1 MISSMA
7 LASYIAKTLT
17 SCITNGTRASIALS
31 GGSSPIALYEELSK
45 QAVDWHRVTVTLIDD
60 RKVPANHRDSN
71 QLLVR
76 ETLLQGRAA
85 NAKFIS
91 LEEWPVNQSPDI
103 GILGMG
109 VDGHIASLFP
119 AMLGDDVAFG
129 PKEEPKIISTKSM
142 GTPKVSRIT
151 MNLSMILAIRTR
163 ILFIVGEKKKSILQT
178 ALAGGD
184 LPINR
189 LLAHDG
195 TRIFY
200 GSD

>member
-1 MISSMA
+1 MA

-109 VDGHIASLFP
+109 VDGHIASLFKDNVNKKNKKIVDFVKRKDFSRVTLTLKCLNSSKNIFLWAP
-119 AMLGDDVAFG
+119 GKGKSNIV
-129 PKEEPKIISTKSM
+129 KKIISDKKLSY
-142 GTPKVSRIT
+142 PASFLKVK
-151 MNLSMILAIRTR
+151 NNF
-163 ILFIVGEKKKSILQT
+163 LFYS
-178 ALAGGD
+178 
-184 LPINR
+184 N
-189 LLAHDG
+189 
-195 TRIFY
+195 
-200 GSD
+200 